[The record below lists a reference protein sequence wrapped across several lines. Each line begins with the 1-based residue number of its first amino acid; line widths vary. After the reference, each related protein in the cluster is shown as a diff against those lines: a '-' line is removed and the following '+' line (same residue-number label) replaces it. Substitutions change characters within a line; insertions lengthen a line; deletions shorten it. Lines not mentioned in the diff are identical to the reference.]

1 MGPVDVLRRLRE
13 GLGGP
18 LPGHAE
24 FMALSGYPRPDL
36 AAVRLLDP
44 PPKPSAVLALLFPR
58 GGELRTLLMRRP
70 VYRGVHSGQVSF
82 PGGKQEPGDADLLQT
97 ALREFR
103 EETGA
108 DTGSHE
114 VIGALTPVYIPPSNY
129 LVTPYVAYTEALA
142 GLSPDPREVAAIIE
156 APVSA
161 LLRED
166 VVRRGRVPL
175 PDGRSTREV
184 PYFALCGEVVW
195 GATALMLAELRE
207 LLRR

>member
-1 MGPVDVLRRLRE
+1 
-13 GLGGP
+13 
-18 LPGHAE
+18 
-24 FMALSGYPRPDL
+24 
-36 AAVRLLDP
+36 
-44 PPKPSAVLALLFPR
+44 
-58 GGELRTLLMRRP
+58 
-70 VYRGVHSGQVSF
+70 
-82 PGGKQEPGDADLLQT
+82 
-97 ALREFR
+97 
-103 EETGA
+103 
-108 DTGSHE
+108 
-114 VIGALTPVYIPPSNY
+114 VYIPPSNY